1 MNQRFRS
8 SCVKHSTSLPAK
20 LDPVELRRAGWKVL
34 KEHLGIAAAL
44 KFLLQYEKG
53 EGDYTEIRRELL
65 KDNTVES
72 LIRRMKK
79 EKKLGP
85 MVGGRQ

>member
-1 MNQRFRS
+1 MSR
-8 SCVKHSTSLPAK
+8 TAELT
-20 LDPVELRRAGWKVL
+20 PVELRRAGWKVL

-53 EGDYTEIRRELL
+53 EGDYTEIRRELF

-72 LIRRMKK
+72 LIKK
-79 EKKLGP
+79 MEREGKIGK
-85 MVGGRQ
+85 RH